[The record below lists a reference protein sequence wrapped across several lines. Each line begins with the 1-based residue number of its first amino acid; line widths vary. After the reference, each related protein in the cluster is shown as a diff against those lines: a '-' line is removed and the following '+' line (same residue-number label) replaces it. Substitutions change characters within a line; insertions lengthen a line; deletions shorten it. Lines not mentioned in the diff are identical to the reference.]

1 MCVYEELMTTD
12 PAFTWYQRAIA
23 TACVYIS
30 ICFHKARLRICLVS
44 CLILDIAKKVDDS
57 KNVLAI
63 LLLWLFLCPHLVLHN
78 DDELRFNELNIR
90 YRGCQKG
97 AFVQIKMH
105 KHLQKCAAKV
115 CKRLRTFPLES
126 VAFEGNDR
134 RLVNTAVPGKVPVGY
149 IAFQYSCTVHECI

>member
-1 MCVYEELMTTD
+1 MVQFELCVYEELMTTD

-78 DDELRFNELNIR
+78 DDVLRFNELNPFDTVGVRRVRSCKLKYTNI
-90 YRGCQKG
+90 CKS
-97 AFVQIKMH
+97 A
-105 KHLQKCAAKV
+105 LQKCANV
-115 CKRLRTFPLES
+115 CALFHSSQSLLKEMT
-126 VAFEGNDR
+126 
-134 RLVNTAVPGKVPVGY
+134 VG
-149 IAFQYSCTVHECI
+149 